1 MSKNNFNIYIL
12 HYTVVLL
19 LGYLTVTYLKLPFI
33 LNYIIILIGTVI
45 ILPIIIEV
53 IKRIPIVNKLILGI
67 QHRYYRK
74 LKFNYKKSKYKMR
87 QVKS

>member
-67 QHRYYRK
+67 
-74 LKFNYKKSKYKMR
+74 
-87 QVKS
+87 